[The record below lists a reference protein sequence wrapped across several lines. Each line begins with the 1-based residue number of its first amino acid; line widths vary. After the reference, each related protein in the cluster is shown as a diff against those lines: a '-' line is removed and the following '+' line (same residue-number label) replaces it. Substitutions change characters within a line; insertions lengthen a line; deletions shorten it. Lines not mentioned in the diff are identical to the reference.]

1 MLEKIAS
8 IGAEQGFLMM
18 FAIVVLFLLCYI
30 IHISMADWKEQKAME
45 RAEKQKDRE
54 IAIATNE
61 RYAQIIENQSRQ
73 IERSTIS
80 IQGYQT
86 ELRKHTERS
95 DLSFKEVAGKLDDLD
110 DKVKIIGS
118 HSEGL
123 ATKEMVADV
132 SDDIR
137 YIKDSLKKD

>member
-1 MLEKIAS
+1 MLDKIAS
-8 IGAEQGFLMM
+8 IGADQGFLMT
-18 FAIVVLFLLCYI
+18 FAIVALFILCYI
-30 IHISMADWKEQKAME
+30 IHVGMENWKEQKAIE
-45 RAEKQKDRE
+45 RAERQKDRE

-80 IQGYQT
+80 IQGYQA
-86 ELRKHTERS
+86 ELNKHTERS
-95 DLSFKEVAGKLDDLD
+95 DLSFKEVVGKLDDLD
-110 DKVKIIGS
+110 GKVKIIGS

-132 SDDIR
+132 SEDIK

>member
-18 FAIVVLFLLCYI
+18 FSIVVLFLLCYI
-30 IHISMADWKEQKAME
+30 IHIAMADWKEQKALE
-45 RAEKQKDRE
+45 REEKQKDRE
-54 IAIATNE
+54 IAVATNE

-95 DLSFKEVAGKLDDLD
+95 DLSFKEVVGKLDDLD

>member
-1 MLEKIAS
+1 MEN
-8 IGAEQGFLMM
+8 
-18 FAIVVLFLLCYI
+18 
-30 IHISMADWKEQKAME
+30 WKEQKAIE
-45 RAEKQKDRE
+45 RAERQKDRE
-54 IAIATNE
+54 IAIAANE

-86 ELRKHTERS
+86 ELSKHTERS
-95 DLSFKEVAGKLDDLD
+95 ELSFKEVVGKLDDLD
-110 DKVKIIGS
+110 GKIKKIGD
-118 HSEGL
+118 HSDGL

-132 SDDIR
+132 SEDIK

>member
-1 MLEKIAS
+1 MLDKIAN
-8 IGAEQGFLMM
+8 IGAEQGFLMT
-18 FAIVVLFLLCYI
+18 FAIVVLFILCYI
-30 IHISMADWKEQKAME
+30 IHIAMEDWKEQKALE
-45 RAEKQKDRE
+45 RAERQKDRE

-61 RYAQIIENQSRQ
+61 RYAQIVENQSRQ

-86 ELRKHTERS
+86 ELSKHTERS
-95 DLSFKEVAGKLDDLD
+95 ELSFKEVVGKLDDLD
-110 DKVKIIGS
+110 GKIKKIGD
-118 HSEGL
+118 HSDGL

-132 SDDIR
+132 SEDIK

>member
-1 MLEKIAS
+1 
-8 IGAEQGFLMM
+8 
-18 FAIVVLFLLCYI
+18 
-30 IHISMADWKEQKAME
+30 MADWKEQKALE
-45 RAEKQKDRE
+45 REEKQKDRE

-86 ELRKHTERS
+86 ELNKHTERS
-95 DLSFKEVAGKLDDLD
+95 ELSFKEVVGKLDDLD

>member
-1 MLEKIAS
+1 MLDKIAK
-8 IGAEQGFLMM
+8 IGADQGFLMM
-18 FAIVVLFLLCYI
+18 FAIVVLFILCYI
-30 IHISMADWKEQKAME
+30 IQVAMSDWKEQKALE
-45 RAEKQKDRE
+45 RAERQKDRE
-54 IAIATNE
+54 IAITTND
-61 RYAQIIENQSRQ
+61 RYAQIIENQSKQ

-80 IQGYQT
+80 IQGYQS
-86 ELRKHTERS
+86 ELSKHTERS
-95 DLSFKEVAGKLDDLD
+95 DLSFKEIVGKLDDLD

-132 SDDIR
+132 SEDIK

>member
-1 MLEKIAS
+1 MLENIAK
-8 IGAEQGFLMM
+8 IGADQGFLMT
-18 FAIVVLFLLCYI
+18 FAIVVLFILCYI
-30 IHISMADWKEQKAME
+30 IQVAMSDWKEQKALE

-61 RYAQIIENQSRQ
+61 RYAQIIENQSKQ

-86 ELRKHTERS
+86 ELSRHTVS
-95 DLSFKEVAGKLDDLD
+95 SSNSFKEIVTKLDDLD

-132 SDDIR
+132 SEDIK

>member
-18 FAIVVLFLLCYI
+18 FSIVVLFLLCYFI
-30 IHISMADWKEQKAME
+30 QVAVAEWKEEKAIE
-45 RAEKQKDRE
+45 RKERE
-54 IAIATNE
+54 IDRQIEIDTQN
-61 RYAQIIENQSRQ
+61 RYTQIIENQSKQ

-86 ELRKHTERS
+86 ELNKHTERS
-95 DLSFKEVAGKLDDLD
+95 ELSFKEVVGKLDDLD

-132 SDDIR
+132 SDDIK
-137 YIKDSLKKD
+137 YIKDTLKKD